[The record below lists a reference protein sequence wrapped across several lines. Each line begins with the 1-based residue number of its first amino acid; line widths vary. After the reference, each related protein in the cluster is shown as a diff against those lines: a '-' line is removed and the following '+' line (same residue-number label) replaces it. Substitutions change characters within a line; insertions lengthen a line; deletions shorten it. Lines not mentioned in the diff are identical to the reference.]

1 MDKVNRIKELVKLL
15 NEYRDSYYNDSKS
28 KISDYEYDKL
38 FDELQQLEKENG
50 ICLSNSPTQTVGYEV
65 KSKLQKVTHSH
76 PMLSLDKTKSVDDLV
91 KFTKD
96 KPSVLSLKM
105 DGLTVLLTYENGELV
120 QAETRGNGE
129 IGELITHNAK
139 VFENIPLKIDYK
151 EHIEFE
157 GEAIITYSDF
167 EKINASIPN
176 PDDRYKNPRNL
187 ASGSVRQ
194 LDSSIAA
201 ERHIKFVLWKV
212 PKEKNS
218 MIRSFQDAEK
228 LGFEVVP
235 YYEIVAGTDK
245 NTIEKI
251 INLLKDKAE
260 KLGYAIDGLVI
271 SYNDIKYGKS
281 LGMTSRV
288 PRHSLAYKFYD
299 EEVETTLLDV
309 EWTMGKT
316 GCLTPTAVFE
326 PVELEGTTVNRASV
340 HNISIM
346 KSLEPGIGDCITVY
360 KANQIIPQISDNLTR
375 SGKVTIPNVC
385 PVCGQKTEIIKD
397 NDTEVLYCSNFNCK
411 GKLLGKLCAF
421 VSRDRMD
428 ITGLSEAT
436 LEMLINKG
444 YVNSFKDI
452 YHLSDYKAELSALPG
467 FGAKSVAKL
476 LKAIESSRKT
486 TLDRFLAGLSIPLIG
501 RSASKE
507 LSKYCHGSVHEF
519 IFIISNSI
527 MEFATIDGIGTKMI
541 DSLDSWWEN
550 NGEMFHELL
559 EELSIEF
566 SEKKTETNNSN
577 AINLNSA
584 TFAITG
590 KLQHYSNRDALVA
603 EIESFGGKYVSSVN
617 KKTNYLINNDKT
629 SMSSK
634 NKKANEVGCKI
645 ISEADF
651 MQMCGIVDVVND

>member
-1 MDKVNRIKELVKLL
+1 MDKLNRIKELVKLL

-28 KISDYEYDKL
+28 KISDFEYDKL
-38 FDELQQLEKENG
+38 FNELQQLEKETG

-65 KSKLQKVTHSH
+65 KSELQKVKHSH

-96 KPSVLSLKM
+96 EPSVLSLKM

-139 VFENIPLKIDYK
+139 VFENIPLKIDHK
-151 EHIEFE
+151 GHIEFE
-157 GEAIITYSDF
+157 GEAVITYSDF

-212 PKEKNS
+212 PMEKNS

-235 YYEIVAGTDK
+235 YSGILAGTDK
-245 NTIEKI
+245 ETIEKI
-251 INLLKDKAE
+251 IDLLKDKAK
-260 KLGYAIDGLVI
+260 KLGYPIDGLVI
-271 SYNDIKYGKS
+271 SYNDIQYGKS
-281 LGMTSRV
+281 LGMTSRA

-299 EEVETTLLDV
+299 EEVETTLLEV

-316 GCLTPTAVFE
+316 GSLCPTAVFE

-340 HNISIM
+340 HNVSIL
-346 KSLEPGIGDCITVY
+346 KSLEIGIGDCITVY
-360 KANQIIPQISDNLTR
+360 KANQIIPQVSDNLTR
-375 SGKVTIPNVC
+375 SGNITIPDVC
-385 PVCGQKTEIIKD
+385 PVCGGKTEIIKD

-436 LEMLINKG
+436 LEILINKG

-452 YHLSDYKAELSALPG
+452 YHLSDYKAELSSLPG
-467 FGAKSVAKL
+467 FGAKSVEKL

-486 TLDRFLAGLSIPLIG
+486 TLDKFLASLSIPLIG

-507 LSKYCHGSVHEF
+507 LSKYCHGDVNEF
-519 IFIISNSI
+519 SFIVSNTI
-527 MEFATIDGIGTKMI
+527 LEFMTIDGIGEKMLE
-541 DSLDSWWEN
+541 SLDDWWN
-550 NGEMFHELL
+550 DNVEMFYELL
-559 EELSIEF
+559 DEITIEIPEETPNFNDVS
-566 SEKKTETNNSN
+566 KV
-577 AINLNSA
+577 NLNGA
-584 TFAITG
+584 TFSITG
-590 KLQHYSNRDALVA
+590 KLQHYSNREALVA
-603 EIESFGGKYVSSVN
+603 QITAFNGRYVSSIS

-629 SMSSK
+629 STSGK
-634 NKKANEVGCKI
+634 NKKALENNVTI
-645 ISEADF
+645 ISEKDF
-651 MQMCGIVDVVND
+651 MQMCGM

>member
-1 MDKVNRIKELVKLL
+1 MDKINRIKELVKLL

-28 KISDYEYDKL
+28 KISDFEYDKL
-38 FDELQQLEKENG
+38 FDELQQLEKETNV
-50 ICLSNSPTQTVGYEV
+50 IMTNSPTQTVGYEV

-96 KPSVLSLKM
+96 KSSVLSLKM

-151 EHIEFE
+151 ERIEFE

-167 EKINASIPN
+167 EKINASITN

-212 PKEKNS
+212 PMEDGS
-218 MIRSFQDAEK
+218 MIKSFQDAEK

-235 YYEIVAGTDK
+235 YSGIIAGTDK

-326 PVELEGTTVNRASV
+326 SVELEGTTVNRASV

-346 KSLEPGIGDCITVY
+346 KSLELGIGDCITVY
-360 KANQIIPQISDNLTR
+360 KANAIIPQISDNLTR
-375 SGKVTIPNVC
+375 SGNVTIPNVC
-385 PVCGQKTEIIKD
+385 PVCGEKTEIIKD

-476 LKAIESSRKT
+476 LKTIESSRKT

-590 KLQHYSNRDALVA
+590 KLQHYSNRDALIA

-645 ISEADF
+645 ISEEDF
-651 MQMCGIVDVVND
+651 IRICKISDVIIK